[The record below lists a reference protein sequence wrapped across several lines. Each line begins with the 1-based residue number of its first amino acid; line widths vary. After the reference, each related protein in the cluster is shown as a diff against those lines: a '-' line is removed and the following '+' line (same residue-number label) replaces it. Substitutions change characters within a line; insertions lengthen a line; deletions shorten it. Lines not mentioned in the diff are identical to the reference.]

1 MEDEL
6 PLARGRANSWA
17 KGVGALLVAGLAF
30 SLVKGRSEL
39 GDLAPVFAGV
49 VGALLLTSVGL
60 AAIGAYYLFGA
71 AYGRLGA
78 DPPGIA
84 DHALAVRTIND
95 TRTGLRWAIAGA
107 VALLG
112 AVAVTWYGP
121 AAEGLRLNV
130 VDGTGASWCGEP
142 TRTSNGVLT
151 LSVGGQ
157 EVQVDLTTAARVTP
171 IASCPKS

>member
-1 MEDEL
+1 MEAEL
-6 PLARGRANSWA
+6 SLTRGRATSWA

-30 SLVKGRSEL
+30 TLVKGRSEL
-39 GDLAPVFAGV
+39 TDLAPECAGL
-49 VGALLLTSVGL
+49 VGALLLAAVGS
-60 AAIGAYYLFGA
+60 AVVAAYYLFSA

-78 DPPGIA
+78 DPPGIT
-84 DHALAVRTIND
+84 DHALAVRTMND
-95 TRTGLRWAIAGA
+95 TRIGLRWAIAGA

-121 AAEGLRLNV
+121 AAEGPRLEV

-151 LSVGGQ
+151 LSVSGQ
-157 EVQVDLTTAARVTP
+157 EVQVNLTTAARVSP
-171 IASCPKS
+171 VVSCPKS